1 MKQQGAANS
10 SGTRPRGAPAPPLR
24 AESLAMTTRDRIQ
37 EIIDTGKA
45 TIAGGTNRVEQAQ
58 AGAALAFV
66 ACIALADALD
76 ELTERVAGLEGG
88 DHGALEP
95 ASLGTQLADIRTELV
110 KLNRAVKENK
120 AVKKPKK

>member
-1 MKQQGAANS
+1 
-10 SGTRPRGAPAPPLR
+10 
-24 AESLAMTTRDRIQ
+24 MTTRDRIQ

-76 ELTERVAGLEGG
+76 ELAERVAGLEG
-88 DHGALEP
+88 DVALEP
-95 ASLGTQLADIRTELV
+95 VGLGTQLAEIRTELV
-110 KLNRAVKENK
+110 KLNKAVKSNR

>member
-1 MKQQGAANS
+1 
-10 SGTRPRGAPAPPLR
+10 
-24 AESLAMTTRDRIQ
+24 MTTRDRIQ

-76 ELTERVAGLEGG
+76 ELTERVAGLEG
-88 DHGALEP
+88 DHVALEP
-95 ASLGTQLADIRTELV
+95 VGLGSQLAEIRSELV
-110 KLNRAVKENK
+110 KLNKAVKSNK

>member
-1 MKQQGAANS
+1 
-10 SGTRPRGAPAPPLR
+10 
-24 AESLAMTTRDRIQ
+24 MTTRDRIQ

-76 ELTERVAGLEGG
+76 ELIERVTGLEGG
-88 DHGALEP
+88 HGALEP
-95 ASLGTQLADIRTELV
+95 VALGTQLADIRTELV
-110 KLNRAVKENK
+110 KLNK

>member
-1 MKQQGAANS
+1 LE
-10 SGTRPRGAPAPPLR
+10 RPGPLSRSAWWALVSPLR

-58 AGAALAFV
+58 AGAALGFV
-66 ACIALADALD
+66 ACMALADALD
-76 ELTERVAGLEGG
+76 ELIERVAGLEGN
-88 DHGALEP
+88 HGPSEP
-95 ASLGTQLADIRTELV
+95 DLLGTQLADIRTELV
-110 KLNRAVKENK
+110 KLNK

>member
-1 MKQQGAANS
+1 M
-10 SGTRPRGAPAPPLR
+10 PRR
-24 AESLAMTTRDRIQ
+24 AESLIMTTRDRIQ

-66 ACIALADALD
+66 ACIALAEAVDG
-76 ELTERVAGLEGG
+76 LTERVARLEG
-88 DHGALEP
+88 DHRTIEP
-95 ASLGTQLADIRTELV
+95 AALGTQLADIRTELM
-110 KLNRAVKENK
+110 KLNK

>member
-1 MKQQGAANS
+1 
-10 SGTRPRGAPAPPLR
+10 
-24 AESLAMTTRDRIQ
+24 MTTRDRIQ

-66 ACIALADALD
+66 ACIALADVVD
-76 ELTERVAGLEGG
+76 ELIERVAGLEG
-88 DHGALEP
+88 DPGAIEP
-95 ASLGTQLADIRTELV
+95 ATLGTQLADIRTELV
-110 KLNRAVKENK
+110 KLNK

>member
-1 MKQQGAANS
+1 
-10 SGTRPRGAPAPPLR
+10 
-24 AESLAMTTRDRIQ
+24 MTTRDRIQ

-88 DHGALEP
+88 HGAIEP
-95 ASLGTQLADIRTELV
+95 VSLGTQLADIRNELV
-110 KLNRAVKENK
+110 KLNQAVKLT
-120 AVKKPKK
+120 KPKKSKK

>member
-1 MKQQGAANS
+1 
-10 SGTRPRGAPAPPLR
+10 
-24 AESLAMTTRDRIQ
+24 MTTRDRIQ

-76 ELTERVAGLEGG
+76 ELSERIAGLEG
-88 DHGALEP
+88 DQSAIEP
-95 ASLGTQLADIRTELV
+95 VTLGTQLAEIRTELV
-110 KLNRAVKENK
+110 KLNKAVKVNK

>member
-1 MKQQGAANS
+1 
-10 SGTRPRGAPAPPLR
+10 
-24 AESLAMTTRDRIQ
+24 MTTRDRIQ

-76 ELTERVAGLEGG
+76 ELAERIAGLEG
-88 DHGALEP
+88 DPVALEP
-95 ASLGTQLADIRTELV
+95 VGLGSQLAEIRSELV
-110 KLNRAVKENK
+110 KLNKAVTSNK
-120 AVKKPKK
+120 AVKKSKK

>member
-1 MKQQGAANS
+1 MS
-10 SGTRPRGAPAPPLR
+10 RR

-66 ACIALADALD
+66 ASIALADVLD
-76 ELTERVAGLEGG
+76 ELMARVAKLEG
-88 DHGALEP
+88 DHGAIEP
-95 ASLGTQLADIRTELV
+95 AALGTQLADIRTELV
-110 KLNRAVKENK
+110 KLNK

>member
-1 MKQQGAANS
+1 
-10 SGTRPRGAPAPPLR
+10 
-24 AESLAMTTRDRIQ
+24 MTTRDRIQ

-66 ACIALADALD
+66 ACIALADVLD
-76 ELTERVAGLEGG
+76 ELMARVAKLEG
-88 DHGALEP
+88 DHGAIEP
-95 ASLGTQLADIRTELV
+95 AALGTQLADIRTELV
-110 KLNRAVKENK
+110 KLNK

>member
-1 MKQQGAANS
+1 
-10 SGTRPRGAPAPPLR
+10 
-24 AESLAMTTRDRIQ
+24 MTTRDRIQ

-76 ELTERVAGLEGG
+76 ELIERVAGLEGS
-88 DHGALEP
+88 HEAIEP
-95 ASLGTQLADIRTELV
+95 AALGTQLADIRIELV
-110 KLNRAVKENK
+110 KLNK